1 MKLLHQLNAAFTTL
15 IIIVMSITAFILY
28 SLILNMLIEDEKR
41 QLEGRGELL
50 IELLNEEDSPL
61 KVNQLSQLLRDSEFR
76 VLMFDR
82 SKREIMFS
90 TLPPET
96 AAAWASQYDETLHEE
111 DLWESQG
118 KDFVVYDIAF
128 TPQADGVILVLA
140 TPLRDLQAVQT
151 MFAWRMI
158 FVLFIGLLLAVGIS
172 HFMNRRLVTP
182 LIRLKTE
189 LKKIEHRKFQD
200 LKPVKASGEIEEV
213 EHSVRT
219 MAAELENYIRTQKQF
234 FQNASHELKTP
245 LMSIQGYAEGIRD
258 GVFEGEAADKGL
270 SVMIKETE
278 RLKKIVNEMIL
289 LAKLDSDENVYH
301 PEDTDIHA
309 LIEQAKEGLYPLAR
323 GKGIEL
329 DYEQPV
335 SYNLYVDPEKVMQA
349 LVNIIANGIRH
360 ADSRVQIKT
369 RETADHIL
377 IAVKDDG
384 TGISEGILPQ
394 LFERFIKGKEGET
407 GLGLAISRAIIE
419 RSGGKI
425 AAQNNVEAKGA
436 VFNILL
442 PKSDTLKND
451 KERM

>member
-1 MKLLHQLNAAFTTL
+1 MKLLHQLNVAFTTL

-82 SKREIMFS
+82 SKREILFS

-96 AAAWASQYDETLHEE
+96 AAAWASQYDDTLHEE

-118 KDFVVYDIAF
+118 QDFVVYDFAF

-158 FVLFIGLLLAVGIS
+158 FVLFIGLLLAVAIS

-189 LKKIEHRKFQD
+189 LKKIEHRKFQE

-301 PEDTDIHA
+301 PENMDIDE

-323 GKGIEL
+323 EKGIEL
-329 DYEQPV
+329 DYEQTV

-349 LVNIIANGIRH
+349 LINIIANGIRH
-360 ADSRVQIKT
+360 AESNVQINT
-369 RETADHIL
+369 RETADHII
-377 IAVKDDG
+377 IAIKDDG
-384 TGISEGILPQ
+384 IGISEEILPQ

-425 AAQNNVEAKGA
+425 VAQNNKDAKGTT
-436 VFNILL
+436 FKILL
-442 PKSDTLKND
+442 PKPTIPH
-451 KERM
+451 EH